1 MDPAQSTE
9 ADVLLLDE
17 PTNHLDSQA
26 VAWLVGYITKD
37 LANSTSVAVS
47 PERKDEV
54 EGLAT
59 NPQLRQAPPPDN
71 EAGHLE
77 LNSITGQTPESHS
90 LGLTE
95 VSSRRRQQLTE
106 VSSATAEVVQ
116 VEEKKTSGGETAG
129 SNRGFG
135 TVFQTL
141 IGSVPPE
148 ISLGGLKVLE
158 KIYMVEGLTSVKKPV
173 IELKN
178 VSFRPS
184 VDELGAAGE
193 VDRHRLGEISLLNQ
207 FHLADYARCTPEE
220 YIQVRYRNGKYG
232 KQVEVRLDRQVK
244 WEDLAEKQN
253 TFESAAKLRQL
264 GVERSDPVEGA
275 TPSFKSA
282 PE

>member
-37 LANSTSVAVS
+37 LANSTSVVVS
-47 PERKDEV
+47 HDASFLDQICTDIIHFDECRLKYYKGNFQAFRKQV
-54 EGLAT
+54 
-59 NPQLRQAPPPDN
+59 QLRDAQ
-71 EAGHLE
+71 E
-77 LNSITGQTPESHS
+77 LLQ
-90 LGLTE
+90 

-158 KIYMVEGLTSVKKPV
+158 KIYMEAVEDPGSC
-173 IELKN
+173 
-178 VSFRPS
+178 
-184 VDELGAAGE
+184 
-193 VDRHRLGEISLLNQ
+193 LN
-207 FHLADYARCTPEE
+207 
-220 YIQVRYRNGKYG
+220 
-232 KQVEVRLDRQVK
+232 
-244 WEDLAEKQN
+244 
-253 TFESAAKLRQL
+253 
-264 GVERSDPVEGA
+264 
-275 TPSFKSA
+275 
-282 PE
+282 